1 MGACPTIKGT
11 GTDPK
16 KLGLPTCKYHGH
28 IGCLIAGDDIKMA
41 KSLMPGDLAIIR
53 IILDLF
59 IVQIPT
65 FWTILSVHR
74 GNSLEMDEYAIQIT
88 QPGF

>member
-16 KLGLPTCKYHGH
+16 KLGLLKCKYCGH
-28 IGCLIAGDDIKMA
+28 VGCLIAGDDIKMA

-53 IILDLF
+53 IILDIF
-59 IVQIPT
+59 IVQIP
-65 FWTILSVHR
+65 IYLD
-74 GNSLEMDEYAIQIT
+74 SLISA
-88 QPGF
+88 